1 MIENEVIKNMKQR
14 FSCRKFSAKLV
25 EEEKI
30 HACLEAAKYAPSG
43 HNQQGWHFTVI
54 RSDEGKKLLLQAAGE
69 TPTEQ
74 FTKMMPDKKWPYPDD
89 FFGAPVVILISG
101 KTDVPWPSA
110 GPYLA
115 AGNLMNAAA
124 SLGLASTW
132 MTLYSKDLFRDEK
145 SSKVRKDLI
154 PEGNEMHAALFLG
167 YPEKVP
173 ESRPKRRE
181 NVETWL

>member
-1 MIENEVIKNMKQR
+1 MIENEIIKNMKQR
-14 FSCRKFSAKLV
+14 FSCRKFLSNPV

-30 HACLEAAKYAPSG
+30 KACLEAAKYAPSG
-43 HNQQGWHFTVI
+43 HNQQSWHFTI
-54 RSDEGKKLLLQAAGE
+54 ITSAEGKQKLLQAAGE
-69 TPTEQ
+69 TPTEM

-89 FFGAPVVILISG
+89 FFGAPVIILISG
-101 KTDVPWPSA
+101 RTDVPWPSA

-115 AGNLMNAAA
+115 AGNIMNAAV

-145 SSKVRKDLI
+145 SCEVRNDLI
-154 PEGNEMHAALFLG
+154 PEENEMYAALFLG
-167 YPEKVP
+167 YPENVP

>member
-14 FSCRKFSAKLV
+14 FSCRKFLSTPV

-30 HACLEAAKYAPSG
+30 HACLDAAKYAPSG

-54 RSDEGKKLLLQAAGE
+54 TSEGGKKMLLEAAGE
-69 TPTEQ
+69 TPTEM

-89 FFGAPVVILISG
+89 FFGAPVIILISG

-115 AGNLMNAAA
+115 AGNIMNAAA

-145 SSKVRKDLI
+145 SRTNKDKMI
-154 PEGNEMHAALFLG
+154 PEGNEMYAALFLG

-173 ESRPKRRE
+173 ENRAKRRE